1 MFLHPRRHPRTVSR
15 LGGLLGLLLALAG
28 PAQAVT
34 PAQHQQLER
43 ALADHAQGHFRPA
56 REAFEQLAR
65 AGVPA
70 AHHNLAVM
78 HLQREL
84 PGARTAVALRHLQ
97 AAADAGFVTSQV
109 ALAEFHESGRYAPI
123 DLPRAMA
130 WYQRAAESG
139 SVDAQVAIGT
149 GYYLGRGVPRDE
161 ARALQWY
168 RQAAQAGD
176 VGAQYLLASMYET
189 GLGTEADLR
198 LARYWYD
205 VAARQGDEAAS
216 GKRDEVSRRLA
227 APSL

>member
-1 MFLHPRRHPRTVSR
+1 MKNGIR
-15 LGGLLGLLLALAG
+15 LLMLDAPLRLFAKV
-28 PAQAVT
+28 PF
-34 PAQHQQLER
+34 HQSTFR
-43 ALADHAQGHFRPA
+43 ASTHWSS
-56 REAFEQLAR
+56 EA
-65 AGVPA
+65 
-70 AHHNLAVM
+70 M
-78 HLQREL
+78 REL
-84 PGARTAVALRHLQ
+84 T
-97 AAADAGFVTSQV
+97 
-109 ALAEFHESGRYAPI
+109 
-123 DLPRAMA
+123 
-130 WYQRAAESG
+130 
-139 SVDAQVAIGT
+139 GT